1 MKKFACVFGASGE
14 IGQSISHQMA
24 REGWNLYLHFHSNKQ
39 AVLDLQEQLTIT
51 FNQQEFITIQ
61 ADLTSL
67 DGSDSVI
74 KSIFEVQA
82 LIFAHGQSLYKLLDD
97 TTAEDMNDLWKTHVQ
112 NPMLIVRN
120 LSTKLR
126 KNKQSYIVFLG
137 SIWGETGA
145 SGETVYS
152 AVKGAQ
158 HAFVKAYAKEAG
170 RSGIR
175 INAVAPGII
184 ETKMNADFSNDEV
197 NSLVEDIPLQRIG
210 QPIEV
215 ANMVRFITSGNADYI
230 TGQIL
235 RVNGGWYI

>member
-24 REGWNLYLHFHSNKQ
+24 REGWSLYLHFHSNKK

-51 FNQQEFITIQ
+51 YNQQEFIPIQ

-67 DGSDSVI
+67 DESETVI

-97 TTAEDMNDLWKTHVQ
+97 TTAEDMGNLWKTHVQ
-112 NPMLIVRN
+112 NPMLIVRS

-126 KNKQSYIVFLG
+126 KHKQSYIVFLG

-170 RSGIR
+170 PSGIR

-215 ANMVRFITSGNADYI
+215 ANMIRFITSGNADYI

>member
-24 REGWNLYLHFHSNKQ
+24 SEGWNLYLHFHSNKQ

-51 FNQQEFITIQ
+51 YNQQEFITIQ

-67 DGSDSVI
+67 DGSDRVI

-112 NPMLIVRN
+112 NPMLIVRS

-158 HAFVKAYAKEAG
+158 HAFVKAFAKEAG
-170 RSGIR
+170 LSGIR